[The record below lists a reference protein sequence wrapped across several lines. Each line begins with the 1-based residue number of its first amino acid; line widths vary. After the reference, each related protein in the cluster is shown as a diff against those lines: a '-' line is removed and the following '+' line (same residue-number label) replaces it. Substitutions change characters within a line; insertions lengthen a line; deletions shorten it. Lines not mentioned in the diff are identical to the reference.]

1 MTSVRTRFAP
11 SPTGYLHM
19 GGARTALFAWLFS
32 KSHKGDCI
40 LRIEDTDKER
50 SKEEYTNE
58 IKNSF
63 QWLNINFDDEV
74 IYQSNNFDRYKQAI
88 EKLLKDGEAY
98 ICNCSQ
104 ERLSKLRKEQESK
117 GENPKYDRKCR
128 DLNLERSENTVVR
141 FKFPES
147 GTTQF
152 TDLVKGNLAVD
163 NDQLDDFIIE
173 RSDGAATYNLC
184 VVIDDIDSNI
194 SHVIRGDDHV
204 NNTFKQI
211 NVFKA
216 MGKSVPEF
224 GHVPMILGED
234 GKRLSKRHGALG
246 VGEYAEM
253 GILPQALMNYL
264 LRLGWSKGDKEIF
277 SQDEMTDLF
286 KDGDFNTSPATFSME
301 KLLWFNKHYLDD
313 LDVDQ
318 IIEFLNLPEFDK
330 SDYSKTV
337 IDAIRDRCSSL
348 KDFEVNSVYF
358 FKDPTDYDQG
368 LIKKHCKENTPD
380 NLKLLSGYLIDCKD
394 WNQISIKE
402 IIDQT
407 VSELD
412 VGFGKIGL
420 PLRLALT
427 GSTNSPSIDLV
438 CDILGKETTL
448 KRLDSFLSKLK
459 N

>member
-1 MTSVRTRFAP
+1 MAPVRTRFAP
-11 SPTGYLHM
+11 SPTGYLHI

-50 SKEEYTNE
+50 SKEEYTDE

-74 IYQSNNFDRYKQAI
+74 IHQSNNFDRYKQAI

-141 FKFPES
+141 FKLPES

-163 NDQLDDFIIE
+163 NNQLDDFIIE

-184 VVIDDIDSNI
+184 VVVDDIDSNI

-348 KDFEVNSVYF
+348 KDFEMNSVYF

-448 KRLDSFLSKLK
+448 KRLDSFLRKLK

>member
-1 MTSVRTRFAP
+1 MASVRTRFAP
-11 SPTGYLHM
+11 SPTGYLHI

-50 SKEEYTNE
+50 SKDEYTDE
-58 IKNSF
+58 IINSF

-74 IYQSNNFDRYKQAI
+74 IHQSNNFDRYKQAI
-88 EKLLKDGEAY
+88 ERLLEDGEAY

-128 DLNLERSENTVVR
+128 ELNLERSENTVVR
-141 FKFPES
+141 FKLPES

-163 NDQLDDFIIE
+163 NNQLDDFIIQ

-184 VVIDDIDSNI
+184 VVVDDIDSNI

-412 VGFGKIGL
+412 IGFGKIGL

-448 KRLDSFLSKLK
+448 RRLDSFLRKLK